1 MELVFNKNVFKIND
15 FICLNGWFFFWFD
28 FERVYNLCRELSW
41 GIFKIIGKYI

>member
-15 FICLNGWFFFWFD
+15 FICLNGWFFFGLILKGFI
-28 FERVYNLCRELSW
+28 NLCRELSW